1 MGRMTEYKSFIS
13 HRDIVDLLIRGI
25 RVIQENSIMNN
36 NIKRI
41 GKIS

>member
-1 MGRMTEYKSFIS
+1 MTEYKSFIN
-13 HRDIVDLLIRGI
+13 HQDTADLLIQGI
-25 RVIQENSIMNN
+25 RVIQENSIMIN